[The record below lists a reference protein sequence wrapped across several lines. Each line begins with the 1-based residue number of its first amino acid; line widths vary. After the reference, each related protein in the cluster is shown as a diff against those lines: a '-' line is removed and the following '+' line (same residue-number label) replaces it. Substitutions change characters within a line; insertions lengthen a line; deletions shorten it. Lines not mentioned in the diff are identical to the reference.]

1 MSTVP
6 TINERAWAVDLIS
19 EINRL
24 ASSRCRRIQ
33 SAGGEWGVS
42 ADGCGNVLFPDVLLF
57 GDPARSAVLQG
68 WELKMPDTPVTDS
81 TLLDNAQEKC
91 RRLGLSSFLVWNA
104 RDAVLY
110 RVDDGC
116 REAVRTWH
124 CAGVQTRADVIGN
137 KSAWVDTL
145 CVIID
150 DLNDF
155 FEQGILSCS
164 KPLPAHLNTV
174 IEAILQDQAGSLA
187 AAARTA
193 ERGARSHR
201 TEISQW
207 WRGVKSEHGNPPENA
222 KYTILATEIL
232 LHWIQ
237 RFLFAHYLQR
247 FVSEARLVTEL
258 KPSESIIEAESGFRQ
273 LSGKHDFAQI
283 FRSRLGSDWL
293 SQENWQAVLAF
304 NRYLQGVHLPDIEQR
319 LLQETLHAVR
329 RESQRKIAGQYCTP
343 VLLAALLVRLAADDL
358 NAPILDPCCG
368 TGTIAREVL
377 AQKVHHGLST
387 SEAVRTTWASDRY
400 AMPLQFTTLSLTQGD
415 APFETLRVFQQDV
428 MTLHTGLRVS
438 FVDAGSG
445 ASFSEALPAF
455 PCIILNPPFV
465 RFEDWMGE
473 DTAIADIRRF
483 VSGHTGEEI
492 DGRSDYFVSILL
504 HLWRLLGDDGRI
516 GMIVPNAWM
525 GAEWGLAFRRQLR
538 QFYTIECVVTSGA
551 GRWFRDADVV
561 TNILVLKKQA
571 QPDAQP
577 LDHRVIFAVTQSPIS
592 AWTEEHVANMADSIG
607 QGHPGEGSAVW
618 LNQVNEDSLDQ
629 FERDGLCW
637 TACFANCQWLDE
649 IRSLLIPVADLFDIH
664 RGERR
669 GWDKLFF
676 PEANSGIEDEYLLPV
691 VKSTADIRRLDAKAD
706 GTAFCCSRSIDS
718 LERLGHVGALAWIR
732 RFEHANNGT
741 GKPLPEAL
749 ARGGYHW
756 YEMRPDTTAD
766 LAVSMNPGNRLFFA
780 RLQPRSFVN
789 QRLIRFTAKPSAD
802 VLLSHALLCSLTGAF
817 YLEALGFGRGLGAL
831 DLNATKLARQMRML
845 DPARVTT
852 NGRKNILAAFSRLRK
867 RYIQAFDHEI
877 EQEDRLAFE
886 RTVLAEFNVSS
897 LLPQII
903 ESVQKLHRIR
913 SAAVERTAE

>member
-24 ASSRCRRIQ
+24 AGQRCRRIQ

-42 ADGCGNVLFPDVLLF
+42 ATGSGNILFPDVLLF
-57 GDPARSAVLQG
+57 GDPSRSAVLQG

-81 TLLDNAQEKC
+81 DLLDNAQEKC

-110 RVDDGC
+110 RVENAR
-116 REAVRTWH
+116 REVVRTWH
-124 CAGVQTRADVIGN
+124 CARVRTRADVIAN
-137 KSAWVDTL
+137 KSAWVETL
-145 CVIID
+145 STIID

-193 ERGARSHR
+193 ERRSRIHR

-207 WRGVKSEHGNPPENA
+207 WRGVKSEHGNPSENV

-247 FVSEARLVTEL
+247 FVAEARLVTEL
-258 KPSESIIEAESGFRQ
+258 TPSGSISEAESGFRQ

-293 SQENWQAVLAF
+293 LHENWQAVLAF
-304 NRYLQGVHLPDIEQR
+304 NRYLQGIKLPDIEQR

-343 VLLAALLVRLAADDL
+343 VLLAALLVRLTADDL
-358 NAPILDPCCG
+358 NVPILDPCCG

-377 AQKVHHGLST
+377 SQKVHHGLT
-387 SEAVRTTWASDRY
+387 ITEAVKTTWASDRY
-400 AMPLQFTTLSLTQGD
+400 AMPLQFATLSLTQGD

-428 MTLHTGLRVS
+428 MTLRTGLRVS
-438 FVDAGSG
+438 FVDAGTG
-445 ASFSEALPAF
+445 AAFSEALSAF

-465 RFEDWMGE
+465 RFEDWMRE
-473 DTAIADIRRF
+473 DSAIADVRRF
-483 VSGHTGEEI
+483 VTGHTGEQI

-504 HLWRLLGDDGRI
+504 HLWRLLGDNGRI
-516 GMIVPNAWM
+516 GVIVPNSWM

-561 TNILVLKKQA
+561 TNILVLKKQP
-571 QPDAQP
+571 QPSAQP
-577 LDHRVIFAVTQSPIS
+577 LDHRVIFAVTQQPLSS
-592 AWTEEHVANMADSIG
+592 WSEEHVTIMADSIG
-607 QGHPGEGSAVW
+607 QGRPGEESAVW
-618 LNQVNEDSLDQ
+618 LNQVSEQSLDQ

-637 TACFANCQWLDE
+637 TACFSNCQWLDE

-676 PEANSGIEDEYLLPV
+676 PEAQSGIEDEYLLPV
-691 VKSTADIRRLDAKAD
+691 VKSSADIRQLDAKAD
-706 GTAFCCSRSIDS
+706 GIAFCCSRSIEE
-718 LERLGHVGALAWIR
+718 LERLGHAGALAWIR
-732 RFEHANNGT
+732 RFEHAKNEK
-741 GKPLPEAL
+741 GKPLPEVL
-749 ARGGYHW
+749 AKRGYHW

-789 QRLIRFTAKPSAD
+789 QRLIRFTAKPTAD
-802 VLLSHALLCSLTGAF
+802 VLLCHAILCSLTGAF
-817 YLEALGFGRGLGAL
+817 YQEALGFGRGLGAL
-831 DLNATKLARQMRML
+831 DLNASKLARQMRML
-845 DPARVTT
+845 DPARISPD
-852 NGRKNILAAFSRLRK
+852 GRKRILAAFARIR
-867 RYIQAFDHEI
+867 RRDIQAFDTEI
-877 EQEDRLAFE
+877 ERADRLAFE
-886 RTVLAEFNVSS
+886 GAVLEQFGVLAQ
-897 LLPQII
+897 LHQMIA
-903 ESVQKLHRIR
+903 SVRKLHRIR
-913 SAAVERTAE
+913 AAACE